1 MKFNFA
7 KKIFCTPNYLSM
19 PAIGIS
25 ISNHAIRYIDF
36 CNKKDKISLKKYG
49 EVLFPSGIVKDGEIL
64 NKEALI
70 KIISEL
76 KNELSSN
83 IINVSIPEDKS
94 YIFNIKVPKVS
105 EKEIRQILEFKIE
118 ENVPLK
124 VDESI
129 FEYEIVEDFF
139 DKKELLLNVS
149 VVPKSTIIE
158 YSEVFNLAGFYPI
171 SFETESKMVAY
182 STIERNNKGT
192 FMVINIKDDSTVFS
206 IVSDEVVCLTSTVS
220 FGNHSIIES
229 LSKISEFRDKKNDK
243 ILDDLLYLNQI
254 NNNIFDSLL
263 NIFSVF
269 KDEVEKFSGYW
280 SSQNDKSEDI
290 FSQKIEKVIMCG
302 KCSVLPGFREYIE
315 QSLGIEVTLANVWQN
330 VFNLDSY
337 LPELKF
343 IDSLDY
349 AVPVGLALI
358 SHKK

>member
-129 FEYEIVEDFF
+129 FEYEIVKDFF
-139 DKKELLLNVS
+139 DEKELLLNVS
-149 VVPKSTIIE
+149 VIPKSTIIE
-158 YSEVFNLAGFYPI
+158 YTEVFNLAGFYPV
-171 SFETESKMVAY
+171 SFETESGMVAY
-182 STIERNNKGT
+182 STVPINDKKT
-192 FMVINIKDDSTVFS
+192 FMIINVKD
-206 IVSDEVVCLTSTVS
+206 
-220 FGNHSIIES
+220 
-229 LSKISEFRDKKNDK
+229 
-243 ILDDLLYLNQI
+243 
-254 NNNIFDSLL
+254 
-263 NIFSVF
+263 
-269 KDEVEKFSGYW
+269 
-280 SSQNDKSEDI
+280 
-290 FSQKIEKVIMCG
+290 
-302 KCSVLPGFREYIE
+302 
-315 QSLGIEVTLANVWQN
+315 
-330 VFNLDSY
+330 
-337 LPELKF
+337 
-343 IDSLDY
+343 
-349 AVPVGLALI
+349 
-358 SHKK
+358 